1 MGDRSF
7 LLVARDKDSDEIR
20 VMELV
25 LEHEDKLIPLY
36 LGIRYKDDD
45 TKVLYMNTIFRT
57 VKEAEN
63 RGKSFVDLGQTSY
76 YPKTMSGAL
85 VENIY
90 YGFWSGKPVIKWMI
104 ENLFDK
110 VFNEP
115 SVPAHVYLDDY
126 AEAAHSVLEEK
137 GFVLIN

>member
-1 MGDRSF
+1 
-7 LLVARDKDSDEIR
+7 
-20 VMELV
+20 
-25 LEHEDKLIPLY
+25 
-36 LGIRYKDDD
+36 
-45 TKVLYMNTIFRT
+45 
-57 VKEAEN
+57 
-63 RGKSFVDLGQTSY
+63 
-76 YPKTMSGAL
+76 MSGAL

-104 ENLFDK
+104 ENVFDK

-126 AEAAHSVLEEK
+126 VEAAHSVLEEK